1 MYERFLRRSMS
12 VSVSS
17 NVPRYLH
24 FFQSFLCV
32 LLIVCCIV
40 FLSFIVKFLSYKIGV
55 IVFIALLMMSL
66 LLLINPMSSAYC
78 WSII

>member
-1 MYERFLRRSMS
+1 MQISVCLDLLKAMYIRSLRRSMS

-24 FFQSFLCV
+24 FFQSFFYV

-40 FLSFIVKFLSYKIGV
+40 FVSLIVKFFTLKLEKYFS
-55 IVFIALLMMSL
+55 SL
-66 LLLINPMSSAYC
+66 CL
-78 WSII
+78 